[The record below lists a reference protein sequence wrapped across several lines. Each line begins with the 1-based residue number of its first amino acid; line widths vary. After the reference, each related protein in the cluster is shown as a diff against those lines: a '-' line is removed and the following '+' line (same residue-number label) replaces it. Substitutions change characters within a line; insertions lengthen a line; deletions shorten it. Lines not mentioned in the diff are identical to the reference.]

1 MKKIYSLIAVALLA
15 LISPEIFAQP
25 WNYDFGTGTGTYTT
39 ASGANTTFFTG
50 TPAGGGTY
58 RLRCASSGNVGT
70 GFVLAN
76 PGTTLGTASELQIN
90 ASVTGSSQK
99 FTVYGWTS
107 PSNTAYAKFNFRNTS
122 TGNGALAFHLG
133 NGALLPYQDATGYTS
148 YNASLAVLL
157 INYTGGAITTVQRRA
172 SGAFTTIASSGIT
185 KDANNL
191 IEVYGNNNSTSTTY
205 SRSGT
210 NTLNAQSWDLWVD
223 GTKISPSGGWPVAG
237 TLASNTTLGGFGFF
251 GESATANAAFMY
263 IDDLEY
269 SNAVPAPPAC
279 TAPSTQASNIA
290 FSGITTS
297 QMDVNWTNG
306 NGAGRVVVMNSTNS
320 FTPPAN
326 GANPAASTA
335 WANLGQQV
343 VFNGTG
349 SGPITITGLSATTTY
364 HFRVYEY
371 CSPDRTYQTSTAS
384 LNPNSQI
391 TATPAT
397 PTLTAGTLTAFG
409 SLCVGG
415 GPYGPNSFTISGTT
429 LTTANVTVSSFDPAY
444 TFSTTAGGSYTA
456 SLSLTQPGGTYSQA
470 IFVKFTPIAA
480 IAYSG
485 NITLGGGGGATSVTV
500 AASGTGLPI
509 GLGTVTTPTFTSVT
523 STTATLGGNITN
535 TGCSTVTERGIYWS
549 LTNGFADGAGT
560 QVSTTGSFSTGIY
573 TQAVTG
579 LPSNTTIYFK
589 AYAVNGT
596 GAFYSTQSSFTTS
609 QQFLNVGDISIL
621 GWNSNTPDNFTFVTW
636 VDLPNNMLIKFTD
649 GGFNGTAPNSAN
661 TAGNA
666 RGSENFVIWKNNTGN
681 TIVAGTVIKIQSQ
694 TATIGLAVGG
704 TTSGGGG
711 LENLS
716 SGGDQLI
723 AYQGSATS
731 GATPD
736 YSGTG
741 AAVNFTG
748 NILYGLNFQGSGTA
762 TSWITSLA
770 ASGSTSYLPTE
781 LNVANGNIA
790 IANNA
795 SSAQYTG
802 LRLGQATFAGYK
814 ALVNNPANWT
824 KKTGT
829 VLLTTLNTT
838 AFLLSTGGPAQIIVT
853 DVNGAIN
860 PTQNAPFT
868 LTIETR
874 DALDIPQSVTSN
886 TDFQITLSSGTGV
899 LGGTLTGTI
908 LAGSSS
914 FTFTGITYNV
924 AEGNVILDVSVTAGP
939 PLATGS
945 SSLITVEEP
954 ASLLA
959 IPTFAAFA
967 FTNNNIGNFTVE
979 ARRTNATVD
988 PTYTGS
994 ATVAL
999 FSGTGAVLGTTVKPF
1014 VNGIASFNDINFN
1027 TSGVKQIEVTAT
1039 GLASVVSS
1047 AVTISTATLSEV
1059 ILPKHMQ
1066 GTTVSSNSTRM
1077 PFAYRVAL
1085 SGLEPSKTYRYIN
1098 QMVEAADPGTISGAG
1113 NTIYAN
1119 PAGFVRTTSSGLST
1133 LGEYG
1138 EFTTDISGSYT
1149 GWFIT
1154 EPTGNARFTAGNDVY
1169 CRITLNNGNG
1179 GTSPAVRLTTSNT
1192 VKVTEFGTSATQGT
1206 GLRGNSTATAK
1217 NFILVYDNVGG
1228 TGRPISSTYVESD
1241 GVANT
1246 TANNYV
1252 AFYNTSVNAT
1262 AGAYGLIIPNTLPN
1276 GIRRI
1281 EQRSLT
1287 TGNIVS
1293 CPATDA
1299 NGTWPGGAV
1308 TVNPNT
1314 GTTAK
1319 VITAIDAPFDPLCV
1333 ALIPGNNDNF
1343 LSAVLAPAS
1352 GSAYPAQNCFS
1363 GTLVGAGVS
1372 IEGSTLNV
1380 LPGGG
1385 QDRWYAFVATSS
1397 AIRAA
1402 VTTSSFNA
1410 VLELHKVDGT
1420 LIDTENSVS
1429 VVGGE
1434 IMSTNNL
1441 VEGTTYFIAVRSY
1454 NGAVGT
1460 FTVCISSL
1468 LDSYCATGSGTYIM
1482 CSAFKPS
1489 YAGSVSYTYTFTPTG
1504 VTPGVPTS
1512 VTAPGQILLSN
1523 TTLALLYGGTY
1534 SVRIDANFSNL
1545 VNAVPAPDPIIVIG
1559 TQICNITIAAQ
1570 PLPEVVVAQRCPA
1583 TLLRGTLA
1591 QAKPFVCNA
1600 IDYRWEFTEVTA
1612 CNGLTTVSPAF
1623 TRDRGAASPYMALNF
1638 STPMPLVPGSY
1649 YKVRVAPI
1657 LPTGL
1662 GVYGPSQVIQ
1672 ISALS
1677 AMGEL
1682 NAIDMEGAAFKM
1694 EEEGT
1699 TTRAVIYPNP
1709 NNGQMMVI
1717 NVTDIISDK
1726 VNVRIMDNTGR
1737 MVYSNSF
1744 AAENALNQVVTFD
1757 RPLAQ
1762 GLYLVQFVVDG
1773 KTITQRLAVTK

>member
-1 MKKIYSLIAVALLA
+1 MKKIYSLIVVAIMALL
-15 LISPEIFAQP
+15 SPEMFAQP
-25 WNYDFGTGTGTYTT
+25 WNYDFGTGTGSYTT
-39 ASGANTTFFTG
+39 ASGVNTTFFTG
-50 TPAGGGTY
+50 TPVGGGTY
-58 RLRCASSGNVGT
+58 RLRCASTGNVGT
-70 GFVLAN
+70 GFILAN
-76 PGTTLGTASELQIN
+76 PGTALGTASEVQIN
-90 ASVTGSSQK
+90 ASVGASTQK
-99 FTVYGWTS
+99 FTVFGWSS

-122 TGNGALAFHLG
+122 SGNGALAFHLG
-133 NGALLPYQDATGYTS
+133 NGATVPFQDGTGYTS

-157 INYTGGAITTVQRRA
+157 VNYSGGAITTVQRRT
-172 SGAFTTIASSGIT
+172 SGAFTTITGSGIT

-205 SRSGT
+205 NRSGS

-223 GTKISPSGGWPVAG
+223 GTKISPSGGWAVAG
-237 TLASNTTLGGFGFF
+237 TLAANTTLGGFGFF
-251 GESATANAAFMY
+251 GESSATNAAFMY

-269 SNAVPAPPAC
+269 SNAVPPVAAC
-279 TAPSTQASNIA
+279 TAPSTQASNIT

-326 GANPAASTA
+326 GANPAASTT
-335 WANLGQQV
+335 WANAGQQV

-349 SGPITITGLSATTTY
+349 SGPITITGLNSSTTY
-364 HFRVYEY
+364 HFSVYEY
-371 CSPDRTYQTSTAS
+371 CSPDRTYQTATAS

-391 TATPAT
+391 TNASAT
-397 PTLTAGTLTAFG
+397 PTLSTDALTAFG

-415 GPYGPNSFTISGTT
+415 GPYGPNSFTISGTS
-429 LTTANVTVSSFDPAY
+429 LTAANVTVNSFDPAY
-444 TFSTTAGGSYTA
+444 TFSTTAGGTYTA
-456 SLSLTQPGGTYSQA
+456 SLNLTQPGGTYSQPV
-470 IFVKFTPIAA
+470 FVKFDPIAA
-480 IAYSG
+480 VLYSG
-485 NITLGGGGGATSVTV
+485 NITVGGGGATSVTV

-509 GLGTVTTPTFTSVT
+509 GVGTMTTPTFTAVT
-523 STTATLGGNITN
+523 SSTATLGGNITN
-535 TGCSTVTERGIYWS
+535 TGCTTVTERGIYWS

-560 QVSTTGSFSTGIY
+560 QVSTTGTFSTGIF

-589 AYAVNGT
+589 AYAVNGS
-596 GAFYSTQSSFTTS
+596 GAFYSAQSSFTTS

-621 GWNSNTPDNFTFVTW
+621 GWNSNAPDNFTFVTW
-636 VDLPNNMLIKFTD
+636 VDLPNNMIIKFTD

-666 RGSENFVIWKNNTGN
+666 RGSENFVIWRNNTGN
-681 TIVAGTVIKIQSQ
+681 TIVAGTVIRIQSQ

-704 TTSGGGG
+704 TTAGGGG

-824 KKTGT
+824 KLTGT
-829 VLLTTLNTT
+829 VALTTLNTT
-838 AFLLSTGGPAQIIVT
+838 AFLLSTGGPAQITVT
-853 DVNGAIN
+853 DVNGGIN

-874 DALDIPQSVTSN
+874 DALNVPQSVTSD
-886 TDFQITLSSGTGV
+886 TDFQITLPSGTGV

-914 FTFTGITYNV
+914 FTFTGITYTV

-959 IPTFAAFA
+959 IPTFGTFA
-967 FTNNNIGNFTVE
+967 FTSNNIGTFTVE

-988 PTYTGS
+988 PTYTGN

-999 FSGTGAVLGTTVKPF
+999 FSGTGVVLGTTVKPF
-1014 VNGIASFNDINFN
+1014 VNGIATFNDISFN
-1027 TSGVKQIEVTAT
+1027 TPGVKQIEVTAT
-1039 GLASVVSS
+1039 ALTSAVSS
-1047 AVTISTATLSEV
+1047 AITVSTASLSEV
-1059 ILPKHMQ
+1059 ALPRFMQ

-1077 PFAYRVAL
+1077 PFAYRVTL

-1098 QMVEAADPGTISGAG
+1098 QMVEAADPATISGAG
-1113 NTIYAN
+1113 NPIYAN

-1138 EFTTDISGSYT
+1138 EFTTNVAGSYT

-1154 EPTGNARFTAGNDVY
+1154 EPTGNARFTPGNDVF
-1169 CRITLNNGNG
+1169 CRISLNNGNG
-1179 GTSPAVRLTTSNT
+1179 GTSVALRLTTSNT
-1192 VKVTEFGTSATQGT
+1192 VKVTEFGSSATQGT
-1206 GLRGNSTATAK
+1206 GLRGNSAATAK
-1217 NFILVYDNVGG
+1217 NFILVYDNIGG

-1246 TANNYV
+1246 TANNYA
-1252 AFYNTSVNAT
+1252 AFYNTSVNGV

-1281 EQRSLT
+1281 EQRSLNN
-1287 TGNIVS
+1287 GDIVS
-1293 CPATDA
+1293 CPAIDS

-1319 VITAIDAPFDPLCV
+1319 VIAATDAPFDPLCV

-1352 GSAYPAQNCFS
+1352 GSAYPSQNCFS
-1363 GTLVGAGVS
+1363 GTLVGANVS
-1372 IEGSTLNV
+1372 AEGSTLNV
-1380 LPGGG
+1380 LPAGG
-1385 QDRWYAFVATSS
+1385 QDRWYAFIATSS
-1397 AIRAA
+1397 AIRAS

-1410 VLELHKVDGT
+1410 VLELHTVDGS

-1429 VVGGE
+1429 AIGGE

-1441 VEGTTYFIAVRSY
+1441 IEGTTYFIAVRSY
-1454 NGAVGT
+1454 DGAVGT
-1460 FTVCISSL
+1460 FTACISSL
-1468 LDSYCATGSGTYIM
+1468 LDSYCATGSGTYVL

-1489 YAGSVSYTYTFTPTG
+1489 YAGAVSYTYTFTPTG
-1504 VTPGVPTS
+1504 VTPGAPTS

-1523 TTLALLYGGTY
+1523 VTLALLYGGTY
-1534 SVRIDANFSNL
+1534 DVRIDANFSNL
-1545 VNAVPAPDPIIVIG
+1545 VNAVPAPDPITVIG
-1559 TQICNITIAAQ
+1559 TQICNITIASQ
-1570 PLPEVVVAQRCPA
+1570 PLPEVVLAQRCPA

-1600 IDYRWEFTEVTA
+1600 VDYRWEFTEVTA
-1612 CNGLTTVSPAF
+1612 CDGLTTVSPFF
-1623 TRDRGAASPYMALNF
+1623 TRDRGAASPYLALNF
-1638 STPMPLVPGSY
+1638 TTPTALVPGSY
-1649 YKVRVAPI
+1649 YSVRVAPI

-1662 GVYGPSQVIQ
+1662 GTYGPAQVIQ
-1672 ISALS
+1672 ISPLS
-1677 AMGEL
+1677 SIEEL
-1682 NAIDMEGAAFKM
+1682 NAFDLEGAAIKI

-1699 TTRAVIYPNP
+1699 TNNAVIYPNP

-1717 NVTDIISDK
+1717 NVTDIVSDR
-1726 VNVRIMDNTGR
+1726 VFVSIMDNTGR

-1744 AAENALNQVVTFD
+1744 TAENSLNQVVTFD

-1773 KTITQRLAVTK
+1773 RTITQRLAVTK